1 MLGHFQALKNGA
13 QAKGEGVMFILQR
26 KDELVMARTKAPGVA
41 FLLRN
46 VRARLVAHRFPL
58 ASTCRHP

>member
-26 KDELVMARTKAPGVA
+26 KDELVMAQAPAVIPV
-41 FLLRN
+41 LL
-46 VRARLVAHRFPL
+46 LE
-58 ASTCRHP
+58 